1 MTHLA
6 VALVAVASGIL
17 IGLAIAWGWR
27 RYRLRRQRMALVAR
41 ITSVSVDHVRDV
53 LVPDGNGGVLHLD
66 FVLLTP
72 RGILVI
78 DLRDVAG
85 NVFGS
90 DQMSDWTVMDGAQR
104 FTFTNPQS
112 ALYDRVAAVRAI
124 AGSVPV
130 EGRTSWSPRR
140 ISARSNTSAGHS
152 GASSGSTQRAL
163 VGFPFIG
170 IALSHRDDA
179 ARIATRCPHDHDDP
193 VVELADALI
202 TRLSIVDT
210 VIFEGQR
217 RSLEHSLRVCKIE
230 PPIFEGQ
237 RTLFFIVLEFHVVD
251 ST

>member
-1 MTHLA
+1 MTHLI
-6 VALVAVASGIL
+6 VAVVAVLSGIG
-17 IGLAIAWGWR
+17 IGLLIAWGWR

-78 DLRDVAG
+78 DLRDVSG

-130 EGRTSWSPRR
+130 EGRIVFTRRAVFPKGLPRFTLGEDSMLSDYPLGDRSVAEQAAGQFRAYWENLKAQLSP
-140 ISARSNTSAGHS
+140 S
-152 GASSGSTQRAL
+152 
-163 VGFPFIG
+163 P
-170 IALSHRDDA
+170 
-179 ARIATRCPHDHDDP
+179 
-193 VVELADALI
+193 LAK
-202 TRLSIVDT
+202 
-210 VIFEGQR
+210 G
-217 RSLEHSLRVCKIE
+217 
-230 PPIFEGQ
+230 
-237 RTLFFIVLEFHVVD
+237 
-251 ST
+251 

>member
-130 EGRTSWSPRR
+130 EGRIVFTRRAVFPKGLPRFTLGEDSMLSDYPLGDRVVAEQAAGQYRTYWENLKSQLAPSP
-140 ISARSNTSAGHS
+140 
-152 GASSGSTQRAL
+152 
-163 VGFPFIG
+163 
-170 IALSHRDDA
+170 
-179 ARIATRCPHDHDDP
+179 
-193 VVELADALI
+193 LAK
-202 TRLSIVDT
+202 
-210 VIFEGQR
+210 G
-217 RSLEHSLRVCKIE
+217 
-230 PPIFEGQ
+230 
-237 RTLFFIVLEFHVVD
+237 
-251 ST
+251 

>member
-90 DQMSDWTVMDGAQR
+90 DQMSDWTVMDGALR

-130 EGRTSWSPRR
+130 EGRIVFTRRAAFPKGLPRFTLGEDSMLSDYPLGDRHVAETTAGPWRPSWENLKSQFSP
-140 ISARSNTSAGHS
+140 S
-152 GASSGSTQRAL
+152 
-163 VGFPFIG
+163 P
-170 IALSHRDDA
+170 
-179 ARIATRCPHDHDDP
+179 
-193 VVELADALI
+193 LAK
-202 TRLSIVDT
+202 
-210 VIFEGQR
+210 G
-217 RSLEHSLRVCKIE
+217 
-230 PPIFEGQ
+230 
-237 RTLFFIVLEFHVVD
+237 
-251 ST
+251 